1 MDKLVSKETLLRQV
15 DGLRDLARRARRLS
29 EIADEPDQP
38 RLIQCADDFE
48 ESAKRI
54 EGDAAS
60 AKTGVMPTSTTPGT
74 KSWA

>member
-15 DGLRDLARRARRLS
+15 DGLRDIARRARRLA
-29 EIADEPDQP
+29 EIADEPEQT

-60 AKTGVMPTSTTPGT
+60 AKTSVMPTSALGS
-74 KSWA
+74 KS

>member
-15 DGLRDLARRARRLS
+15 DGLRDIARRARRLA
-29 EIADEPDQP
+29 EIADEPEQT

-60 AKTGVMPTSTTPGT
+60 AKTSVMPQSVSLTPKG
-74 KSWA
+74 

>member
-15 DGLRDLARRARRLS
+15 DGRRDIARRARRLA
-29 EIADEPDQP
+29 EIMDGREQT

-54 EGDAAS
+54 EGEAAS
-60 AKTGVMPTSTTPGT
+60 AKTSVMPTSAMLGP
-74 KSWA
+74 KS

>member
-15 DGLRDLARRARRLS
+15 DGLRDIARRARRLA
-29 EIADEPDQP
+29 EIVDEPEQT

-60 AKTGVMPTSTTPGT
+60 AKTSVMPQSESLAP
-74 KSWA
+74 KI

>member
-15 DGLRDLARRARRLS
+15 DGLRDIARRARRLA
-29 EIADEPDQP
+29 EIVDEPEQT

-60 AKTGVMPTSTTPGT
+60 AKTGVMPTSAMFGP
-74 KSWA
+74 KS

>member
-15 DGLRDLARRARRLS
+15 DGLRDIARRARRLAK
-29 EIADEPDQP
+29 IVDEPEQT

-60 AKTGVMPTSTTPGT
+60 AKTSVMPTSALGS
-74 KSWA
+74 KS